1 MRHALPAERIDGLPS
16 GDEGL
21 ATGSVPGRRQRHGDN
36 AILPGER
43 RHGLQPLLDASA
55 DPMVWFLAAAA
66 LLYAVIGDRFEALVL
81 TAALVPIIGLDLWLH
96 RRTRASTG
104 ALADVIADTARV
116 LRDGREQDIAAVE
129 LVVGDLVLLGPDQP
143 VPADGVL
150 VAADRLQVDEALL
163 SGEPLPQAK
172 QAMAACAPWPDS
184 VDHAHWAS
192 AGTRVLDGHGRL
204 RVVATG
210 ADTLYGELV
219 RSAQAQPQARTPMQ
233 AAVRRL
239 VALLLVA
246 AVLLCLTLFAAR
258 WWQGFGLV
266 DALVGAATLAVAAL
280 PEEFPVVLTLFLG
293 LGVFRL
299 ARRRALVRRAVVVEN
314 IGRTTWLCSDKT
326 GTLTEGR
333 MRLVE
338 AVPAPGVGRDALLEA
353 AALAS
358 RTESGD
364 PMDRAILHQRPRPD
378 RDELARFPFT
388 GERRRETAVFAN
400 PAGGAQAVT
409 KGALETVLALS
420 DTAPADREAIL
431 AQARRRLQDGQRL
444 LACAAR
450 PAAGDDDEPASGFR
464 FLGLLCFSDP
474 LRPEARATVERA
486 RTLGLRLLVLTGD
499 HALTAAAVAREAG
512 IGDGEPVVCEG
523 PDIDAR
529 LAARGASALDGID
542 AVARCLPATK
552 AAVVTALRARG
563 EVVAVTGDGVN
574 DVPALAA
581 ADIGIAMGQRGT
593 RSAREAA
600 SIVLLDDRLSSVVE
614 AIAEG
619 RRIDAGLRLAFA
631 YLILV
636 HLPFVLSAALL
647 PLGGHPLFL
656 LPLHIVWIELIIH
669 PTAILAF
676 QRIPAGRHDPPS
688 RPVPDRV
695 FGRRQW
701 RTLLA
706 VGLLATAAVGVGYL
720 LPMAQGQPDD
730 VARAAGLVLLVAF
743 GSGIAAGLSGLATPA
758 SRWVVL
764 ASLASAPLLLAWPAA
779 AALVHAAPP
788 PAAAWLAGAALA
800 VAAAAVGR
808 RLRRGL
814 HSR

>member
-338 AVPAPGVGRDALLEA
+338 AVPAPGWAGTPCSRPRRWPRGPNPATRWTGRSCTSDRVRTAMNSPASRSPASAGARPRCSPTPPAARRPSPRARWKPSWRCRTPRRPTARRFWRRRDAGC
-353 AALAS
+353 
-358 RTESGD
+358 RT
-364 PMDRAILHQRPRPD
+364 
-378 RDELARFPFT
+378 
-388 GERRRETAVFAN
+388 
-400 PAGGAQAVT
+400 
-409 KGALETVLALS
+409 
-420 DTAPADREAIL
+420 
-431 AQARRRLQDGQRL
+431 
-444 LACAAR
+444 
-450 PAAGDDDEPASGFR
+450 
-464 FLGLLCFSDP
+464 
-474 LRPEARATVERA
+474 
-486 RTLGLRLLVLTGD
+486 
-499 HALTAAAVAREAG
+499 
-512 IGDGEPVVCEG
+512 
-523 PDIDAR
+523 
-529 LAARGASALDGID
+529 ASA
-542 AVARCLPATK
+542 CWPA
-552 AAVVTALRARG
+552 
-563 EVVAVTGDGVN
+563 
-574 DVPALAA
+574 
-581 ADIGIAMGQRGT
+581 
-593 RSAREAA
+593 
-600 SIVLLDDRLSSVVE
+600 
-614 AIAEG
+614 
-619 RRIDAGLRLAFA
+619 
-631 YLILV
+631 
-636 HLPFVLSAALL
+636 
-647 PLGGHPLFL
+647 
-656 LPLHIVWIELIIH
+656 
-669 PTAILAF
+669 
-676 QRIPAGRHDPPS
+676 RHDPRPATTTS
-688 RPVPDRV
+688 RHR
-695 FGRRQW
+695 
-701 RTLLA
+701 
-706 VGLLATAAVGVGYL
+706 
-720 LPMAQGQPDD
+720 
-730 VARAAGLVLLVAF
+730 
-743 GSGIAAGLSGLATPA
+743 
-758 SRWVVL
+758 
-764 ASLASAPLLLAWPAA
+764 ASASSACCASATRSGPKPAPRSS
-779 AALVHAAPP
+779 V
-788 PAAAWLAGAALA
+788 PARWA
-800 VAAAAVGR
+800 
-808 RLRRGL
+808 
-814 HSR
+814 